1 MTNKRIAVVFFGL
14 GLLLLLSS
22 MVTGPFGL
30 DTISI
35 TASMLTCVC
44 GVFGAIFAYRS
55 WDDPED
61 EEYGDFEIRWQED
74 PPSPEPPEKEVPAA
88 VPYEYTARI
97 ELSEVL
103 VKLNLCIS
111 IVEALALAVLI
122 LG

>member
-30 DTISI
+30 DTVSI

-61 EEYGDFEIRWQED
+61 EEYPQKPDKKKEE
-74 PPSPEPPEKEVPAA
+74 EPP
-88 VPYEYTARI
+88 
-97 ELSEVL
+97 LSEEEIQ
-103 VKLNLCIS
+103 KQIADSARAMEEEHRMQFQNQ
-111 IVEALALAVLI
+111 
-122 LG
+122 